1 MTSIQELINH
11 IKLPNDIKSIIKE
24 YLYLSCSYDECNN
37 IIGLDSSYC
46 SDICKSLDIRSLL
59 ADFLKANITNTSSGA
74 CFKCPSC
81 SEEILLLLMDILNP
95 RRLLLLI
102 WNHITG
108 ACCNCVNVNEL
119 EYDLIDIGII
129 LDDN

>member
-1 MTSIQELINH
+1 MSSIRESIDL

-46 SDICKSLDIRSLL
+46 SNICKSFDTRSLL
-59 ADFLKANITNTSSGA
+59 ADFLKANTINTVAGI

-81 SEEILLLLMDILNP
+81 NYEIILFQMDILNT

-108 ACCNCVNVNEL
+108 ACCQCVNIDEL
-119 EYDLIDIGII
+119 GYDLNDIGII
-129 LDDN
+129 LDYY